1 MIIKMT
7 MTMMM
12 TLEIILIKKDDDQND
27 IFVTIQMQKTV
38 FAILAMFFFF
48 ICGKIKK

>member
-27 IFVTIQMQKTV
+27 IFVTIKMQKTA